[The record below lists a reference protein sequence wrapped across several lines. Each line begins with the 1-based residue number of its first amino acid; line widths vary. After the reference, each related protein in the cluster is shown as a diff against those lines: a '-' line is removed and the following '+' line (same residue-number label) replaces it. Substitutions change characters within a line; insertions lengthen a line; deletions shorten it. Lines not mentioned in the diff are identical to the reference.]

1 MKFNEL
7 EPLILDWAKN
17 RNILHAGNSYQ
28 QYAKFMEEANEI
40 LIALNKKELVIKEAG
55 KLDIT
60 DERERSLFRKL
71 RIENENELK
80 DAFGDTLVT
89 LIILAG
95 QNGLRLEES
104 LEYAYNEIKDRTGKT
119 VNGTFIKD

>member
-40 LIALNKKELVIKEAG
+40 LIALNKKELVIREAG

-60 DERERSLFRKL
+60 DEKERSLFRKL

-95 QNGLRLEES
+95 QNGLRLEDS

>member
-1 MKFNEL
+1 
-7 EPLILDWAKN
+7 
-17 RNILHAGNSYQ
+17 
-28 QYAKFMEEANEI
+28 MEEANEI
-40 LIALNKKELVIKEAG
+40 LIALNKKELVIREAG

-60 DERERSLFRKL
+60 DEKERSLFRKL
-71 RIENENELK
+71 KIENENELK

-104 LEYAYNEIKDRTGKT
+104 LEYAYNEIKDRTVKTINGKI
-119 VNGTFIKD
+119 IKE